1 MKKSLAILLLFFAA
15 ALFLGSQASPLSPP
29 PQRIISLAPNITEI
43 LFALGLGNQVIGV
56 TRYCDYPSEAL
67 KKEKIG
73 GFIDANLEKIQ
84 SLNPDLII
92 GFRGNP
98 LRVINHLKNLN
109 LPVYVL
115 DIGNDLESV
124 FMTIEKIGL
133 ITHKEKEAQSLI
145 ANLGIKYRK
154 IEDSLQSVETRP
166 KVFLSLH
173 GMGLWTCGKESYLN
187 DLIAK
192 AKAVNIAGNIP
203 KKWLLFTREQVIH
216 ENPDTIIIMTKSEKS
231 FRRAKEWFQKESHL
245 GDVRAVKE
253 ERIYFLD
260 ENISSRFGPRLVEAF
275 EQIAL
280 ILHSEQLRRDR

>member
-1 MKKSLAILLLFFAA
+1 LKKSLAIFLLFFAA
-15 ALFLGSQASPLSPP
+15 ALSLRSQDAPLSLPP
-29 PQRIISLAPNITEI
+29 GRIISLAPNITEI
-43 LFALGLGNQVIGV
+43 LFALGLGNKVIGV
-56 TRYCDYPSEAL
+56 TNYCDYPPEAL

-73 GFIDANLEKIQ
+73 GFIDPNLEKIQ
-84 SLNPDLII
+84 SLAPDLII

-109 LPVYVL
+109 FPVYVL
-115 DIGNDLESV
+115 DVGNDLESV
-124 FMTIEKIGL
+124 FETIKKIGL
-133 ITHKEKEAQSLI
+133 ITHKEKEAQSLT
-145 ANLGIKYRK
+145 ANLRAKCRK
-154 IEDSLQSVETRP
+154 IEDSLQSVKTRP

-192 AKAVNIAGNIP
+192 AQAVNIAGSIP
-203 KKWLLFTREQVIH
+203 KKWLLFAREQVIH
-216 ENPDTIIIMTKSEKS
+216 ENPDTIIIMTKSEES

-253 ERIYFLD
+253 DRIYLLD

-275 EQIAL
+275 EQIAF
-280 ILHSEQLRRDR
+280 ILHPEQLRKN

>member
-1 MKKSLAILLLFFAA
+1 LKKSLAIFLLFFAA
-15 ALFLGSQASPLSPP
+15 ALFLGSQASPVSPL

-43 LFALGLGNQVIGV
+43 LFALGLENQVIGV
-56 TRYCDYPSEAL
+56 TRYCDFPPEAL

-73 GFIDANLEKIQ
+73 GFIDPNLEKIQ

-98 LRVINHLKNLN
+98 LRVINHIKNLN

-115 DIGNDLESV
+115 DVGNDLESV
-124 FMTIEKIGL
+124 FETIEKIGL

-145 ANLGIKYRK
+145 ANLGAKYSK
-154 IEDSLQSVETRP
+154 IEDSLQSVKTRP

-192 AKAVNIAGNIP
+192 AKGVNIAGNIP

-216 ENPDTIIIMTKSEKS
+216 ENPDTIIIMTKSKES

-253 ERIYFLD
+253 DRIYLLD

-280 ILHSEQLRRDR
+280 ILHSEQLRRGR